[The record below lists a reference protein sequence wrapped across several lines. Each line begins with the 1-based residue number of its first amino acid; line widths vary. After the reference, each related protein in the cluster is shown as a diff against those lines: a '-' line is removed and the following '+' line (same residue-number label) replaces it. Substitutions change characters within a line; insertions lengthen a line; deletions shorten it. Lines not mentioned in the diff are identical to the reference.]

1 MSNQNPVNIV
11 EKNDLEEFE
20 MFKLYQQYLK
30 HKKDSSAG
38 QKQSE
43 MANEFDNF
51 KRQNQCDS
59 PQVSSFVPALQVNNQ
74 SNLQTPDQQKFGHKV
89 KVDDYSSFEVS
100 SSNVKSN
107 KENMHPNRLQATEM
121 TVSDESKSM
130 SLRFNPK
137 DQIKQNK
144 NALAENLALTD

>member
-1 MSNQNPVNIV
+1 
-11 EKNDLEEFE
+11 
-20 MFKLYQQYLK
+20 
-30 HKKDSSAG
+30 
-38 QKQSE
+38 
-43 MANEFDNF
+43 
-51 KRQNQCDS
+51 
-59 PQVSSFVPALQVNNQ
+59 
-74 SNLQTPDQQKFGHKV
+74 LQTPDQQKFGHKV